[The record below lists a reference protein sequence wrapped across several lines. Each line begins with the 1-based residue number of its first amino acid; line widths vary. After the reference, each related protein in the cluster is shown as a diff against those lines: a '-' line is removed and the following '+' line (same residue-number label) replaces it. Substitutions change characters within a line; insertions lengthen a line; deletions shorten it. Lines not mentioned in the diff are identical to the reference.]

1 MSKTVSHSKDDLV
14 FPEATVRSSGDDK
27 TEIKDLPW
35 QILIIDNDADVHSAT
50 ISALDSIEIQSRPLA
65 FLHAYS
71 AQQARELLTAE
82 PHIAVILL
90 DVAMEQQDESL
101 QLLHHIR
108 DVLHRS
114 EVRIILCTAQSGH
127 APEIEAIRQYDIDNY
142 KTKSELTRIKLF
154 TIVTA
159 AIRSYEQIRT
169 INASSTGLD
178 NILRASTEL
187 MALTT
192 LEDFAANVIR
202 RIGNLLN
209 LPADGLL
216 CVQETLHDKQT
227 ELFVV
232 AATGIYDNLVNHPI
246 SSFDD
251 AHVGKTLS
259 RSLDESRNIYG
270 RDFAA
275 LHFTG
280 DAARNF
286 AAFIRTE
293 RPLNDI
299 EIRLL
304 EVFCSNISVGLANL
318 MLVTRLHNS
327 AFYDSLT
334 KLPNR
339 TRLKDIIDETLAAAR
354 KNRSVSR
361 PTTLALIDIDHFAE
375 TNDTLGHQFGD
386 LLLLSVATRL
396 QSRLGDRLIVAR
408 VSGDTFGVLGD
419 DNQVNPDTVLA
430 QFEKPFSIDG
440 QDVQLSAT
448 VGLVRLSEHEGR
460 GAEALKNAHIALK
473 RAKLQQRTGHF
484 YFSRSMGIDI
494 RERVNMMHALRAAFE
509 QKQLFVVYQPQID
522 IATRTPVG
530 AEALLRWRGDD
541 GTMISPDRFIPIA
554 EYSGLIIDLGE
565 WVLRQ
570 ACQELVRIHQQG
582 FTDFMVSVN
591 VSQVQFRHPHFL
603 AMLRRTLQETHAPA
617 HCIELEITESMAME
631 EPEALIRLLG
641 QITATGI
648 SIAID
653 DFGTGFSS
661 LSHLQKLNVDRL
673 KIDRAFVTEIT
684 ESVRGSSIAE
694 AIIQLGRNLDLDVVA
709 EGIEEERQ
717 AEILTKLG
725 CSVGQGYLFA
735 KPLTSDVLHSW
746 LHEYTNRH

>member
-1 MSKTVSHSKDDLV
+1 MSKAVSHNKDDLV
-14 FPEATVRSSGDDK
+14 FLEEAVRDSGDDK
-27 TEIKDLPW
+27 TEATDLPW

-50 ISALDSIEIQSRPLA
+50 TLALDSIEIQNRPLA
-65 FLHAYS
+65 FLHAHS
-71 AQQARELLTAE
+71 AQQAREILAAQ

-90 DVAMEQQDESL
+90 DIAMEPQGDSL
-101 QLLHHIR
+101 QLLHYIR
-108 DVLHRS
+108 KTLHRTA
-114 EVRIILCTAQSGH
+114 VRIILRAEQAGH
-127 APEIEAIRQYDIDNY
+127 TPEIDTILQYDINDY
-142 KTKSELTRIKLF
+142 KTKSELNRIKLF

-159 AIRSYEQIRT
+159 AIRSYDQICT
-169 INASSTGLD
+169 INASSAGLD
-178 NILRASTEL
+178 SILRASTEL
-187 MALTT
+187 MAQTT
-192 LEDFAANVIR
+192 LEEFAANVIR
-202 RIGNLLN
+202 RIGNLLD

-232 AATGIYDNLVNHPI
+232 AATGIYGNLVNHPI

-251 AHVGKTLS
+251 TRVGKALS
-259 RSLDESRNIYG
+259 RALDEGRNIYG

-280 DAARNF
+280 DAVRSF

-354 KNRSVSR
+354 KNRSISR
-361 PTTLALIDIDHFAE
+361 PATLALIDIDHFAE

-419 DNQVNPDTVLA
+419 DNQVNPEAILA

-509 QKQLFVVYQPQID
+509 EKQLFVVYQPQID

-603 AMLRRTLQETHAPA
+603 AMLRRTLRETNAPA
-617 HCIELEITESMAME
+617 HCVELEITESMAME
-631 EPEALIRLLG
+631 EPQALIRLLD
-641 QITATGI
+641 QITATGV

-661 LSHLQKLNVDRL
+661 LGHLQKLSVDRL

-684 ESVRGSSIAE
+684 ESARGSSIAE

-709 EGIEEERQ
+709 EGVEDERQ
-717 AEILTKLG
+717 AEILAELG
-725 CSVGQGYLFA
+725 CTVGQGYLFA
-735 KPLTSDVLHSW
+735 KPLTSDVLHDW
-746 LHEYTNRH
+746 LHSYTSRH